1 MNNTNLRHQLPAPG
15 KYLKTLTLCL
25 GLSVIASWAQATPKP
40 QQEALTVKPELTD
53 VKHDFFD
60 KYSVAEKASLAGAK
74 KIFIE
79 PITVSFDKR
88 WVRDNRT
95 EVSERYKKATKERY
109 SKLMRDQLVKA
120 LEKDERFEVVETA
133 QSADITLAPEIINLN
148 IFGPDDGFKKT
159 YVYTAGYAALDLDIY
174 NTKTNKLV
182 AEVYDRRETDYTD
195 FTRTELATRATNYR
209 YFKRLMGKWSRNIT
223 DQLEVLTK

>member
-1 MNNTNLRHQLPAPG
+1 MNNTNLRHKLPAPG

-88 WVRDNRT
+88 WVL
-95 EVSERYKKATKERY
+95 S
-109 SKLMRDQLVKA
+109 L
-120 LEKDERFEVVETA
+120 
-133 QSADITLAPEIINLN
+133 IHI
-148 IFGPDDGFKKT
+148 
-159 YVYTAGYAALDLDIY
+159 
-174 NTKTNKLV
+174 
-182 AEVYDRRETDYTD
+182 
-195 FTRTELATRATNYR
+195 
-209 YFKRLMGKWSRNIT
+209 
-223 DQLEVLTK
+223 